1 MLCFQ
6 LNLSNPDRPFPF
18 LGLFTLFETD
28 LLTSPISVKLC
39 VTWEV
44 NCWHPRPSVFLSNVK
59 CQGSPLGLKHI
70 ILCHCSGAFE
80 GEGEKQRQ
88 APATYLPAVCQH
100 KRLRDS
106 QSFPLT
112 WPWTANVVA
121 MSWGCSHGPRC
132 SNRRPGWY
140 QGQSG
145 WYFLCGAVIQVLSLF
160 TFQIRHVGLGH
171 NRLSWSSP
179 VAWTQINLSPSMYL
193 WCMASFLIADNSKHR
208 IACVVKSMLWFL
220 HLSLLEGLIS
230 IFR

>member
-1 MLCFQ
+1 MYHGIFWNWYFLTNFWNKTLHWIFVGIFGHPCYFVKMSRITTGTQ
-6 LNLSNPDRPFPF
+6 AMNDTSSCVIAQELLNEKWEA
-18 LGLFTLFETD
+18 ETE
-28 LLTSPISVKLC
+28 T
-39 VTWEV
+39 
-44 NCWHPRPSVFLSNVK
+44 
-59 CQGSPLGLKHI
+59 G
-70 ILCHCSGAFE
+70 
-80 GEGEKQRQ
+80 
-88 APATYLPAVCQH
+88 YLPAVCQH

-112 WPWTANVVA
+112 WPWTYSANVVA

-171 NRLSWSSP
+171 NRLSWPSP

-208 IACVVKSMLWFL
+208 IVAQQAKKAF
-220 HLSLLEGLIS
+220 I
-230 IFR
+230 